1 MISISI
7 VKSSCRTYDGT
18 PTINGCNGAVGAVYA
33 LWFKKMAGGQGVHD
47 NKLPYKA
54 RVTSCDKSI
63 PKWNSG
69 AKVTDAIYARGT
81 SCDRDYL
88 KKVISENGHAMIGVY
103 GENQSFKDY
112 KSGVE
117 ESCP

>member
-1 MISISI
+1 MMELQLSMDVMGQLGLCMHCGS
-7 VKSSCRTYDGT
+7 K
-18 PTINGCNGAVGAVYA
+18 TIAS
-33 LWFKKMAGGQGVHD
+33 GQGVHD
-47 NKLPYKA
+47 NKLPYKG

>member
-1 MISISI
+1 MTK
-7 VKSSCRTYDGT
+7 VF
-18 PTINGCNGAVGAVYA
+18 PNG
-33 LWFKKMAGGQGVHD
+33 
-47 NKLPYKA
+47 
-54 RVTSCDKSI
+54 
-63 PKWNSG
+63 SG

-117 ESCP
+117 ESCPRKHGLIQSFYNI

>member
-1 MISISI
+1 M
-7 VKSSCRTYDGT
+7 
-18 PTINGCNGAVGAVYA
+18 YA
-33 LWFKKMAGGQGVHD
+33 LWFKKIASGQGVHD
-47 NKLPYKA
+47 NKLPYKG

-112 KSGVE
+112 KYGVE